1 MKFHDVDTSIFKEE
15 ALFEKKEPVMF
26 AISGACSFVHWAGR
40 TGITLNERGIAGVM
54 RLMEIYCL
62 LTDKKGGMEM
72 EGTAL
77 TILCTL
83 LGNLAAAVLRETG
96 DLALYGELE
105 VMMDELTEGE
115 WFA

>member
-1 MKFHDVDTSIFKEE
+1 MNFRDVDTSIFKEA

-26 AISGACSFVHWAGR
+26 AISGAHNFSRLVGR

-62 LTDKKGGMEM
+62 LTNKKGGMEL

-77 TILCTL
+77 TILYTL

-105 VMMDELTEGE
+105 VMMDELTDGE